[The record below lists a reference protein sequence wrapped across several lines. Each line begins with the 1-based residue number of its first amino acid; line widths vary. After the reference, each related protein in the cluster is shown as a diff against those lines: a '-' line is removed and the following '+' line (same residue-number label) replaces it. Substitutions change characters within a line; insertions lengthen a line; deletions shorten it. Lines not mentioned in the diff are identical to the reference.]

1 MSNEEIPYH
10 KKPVFRDSI
19 VLLFKL
25 HKLMEKNGDEG
36 EEGEKIREEMDVLWR
51 QLTEDEI
58 SKLRDFSCFL
68 YIVQEDYE
76 ITEDK

>member
-1 MSNEEIPYH
+1 
-10 KKPVFRDSI
+10 
-19 VLLFKL
+19 
-25 HKLMEKNGDEG
+25 MEKNGDEG